1 MVCLGGVEMNL
12 PEQARGPRPT
22 FFDDPAIDTLVAML
36 LDLAQEHWVTR
47 ARLAALEHWAEHEV
61 TAART
66 PFADSYAL
74 PEKAEARLA
83 AERTAFVKRLMA
95 PIEQV

>member
-1 MVCLGGVEMNL
+1 MSL
-12 PEQARGPRPT
+12 PEQASAPRPV

-36 LDLAQEHWVTR
+36 FELAQEQWVTR
-47 ARLAALEHWAEHEV
+47 ARLAALEHWAAHEV

-66 PFADSYAL
+66 PWSEAYRL
-74 PEKAEARLA
+74 PPEAEAQLA
-83 AERTAFVKRLMA
+83 EARTAFVRRVMA